1 MFKRYLILIWFL
13 FPVTMLQAQDRA
25 YVHDLV
31 KRLSSPGLH
40 GRGYVKSGDKKAA
53 RLLENEMQKA
63 GLTAFGNSYSQPYHF
78 PINTFPGTMEM
89 RVGKRK
95 LNPGYDFVL
104 SPSIGSIDETF
115 SLFWL
120 PDTVTTIAAAM
131 QFIDTTSV
139 GQFVVVAPSGFNQA
153 YREGIPGAKGVIQL
167 TKGNVWWHVSGARN
181 PNGRLALMVREDAL
195 PRDTRTFSLKVKA
208 EFVDKHE
215 TQNLAAYVRG
225 CVEPDTFVV
234 FVAHYDHL
242 GRMGSRTYFP
252 GANDNASGTATV
264 LDLGRFYAKNPSK
277 AYYSMAF
284 ILVSGEEAGL
294 MGSSYNADNP
304 LFPLEKIKFLINMDM
319 VGTGSEGLSVVNGK
333 QFPFQ
338 MALLDSLNQQKN
350 YFLDIRAGGESCNSD
365 HCPYYKKGVPSF
377 FIFTR
382 GSENREYHNVY
393 DTYNRLPFTSYEQ
406 LFGILT
412 DFTEALEPGHNH

>member
-1 MFKRYLILIWFL
+1 MFKKYLFFIGFL
-13 FPVTMLQAQDRA
+13 LTVVVLQAQDRA
-25 YVHDLV
+25 YVQDLV
-31 KRLSSPGLH
+31 KKLSSPDLH

-53 RLLENEMQKA
+53 RLLESEMRKA
-63 GLTAFGNSYSQPYHF
+63 GLIAFGNSYAQPYQF
-78 PINTFPGTMEM
+78 PINTFPGTIEM
-89 RVGKRK
+89 RIGKRK
-95 LNPGYDFVL
+95 LKPGYDFVV
-104 SPSIGSIDETF
+104 SPTTGSIDQTF
-115 SLFWL
+115 NLFWL
-120 PDTVTTIAAAM
+120 PDTVTTIASAM
-131 QFIDTTSV
+131 RFIDSTTV
-139 GQFVVVAPSGFNQA
+139 GQYVVVAPSGLSQA
-153 YREGIPGAKGVIQL
+153 YREGIPGSKGVIQL

-181 PNGRLALMVREDAL
+181 PNGRLSLMVKEDAL
-195 PRDTRTFSLKVKA
+195 PAETRSFSLKVKA
-208 EFVDKHE
+208 KFVENHE
-215 TQNLAAYVRG
+215 TQNLAAYVKG
-225 CVEPDTFVV
+225 SIEPDTFVV

-264 LDLGRFYAKNPSK
+264 LDLGRFYAQHPSK

-294 MGSSYNADNP
+294 MGSSFNADNP
-304 LFPLEKIKFLINMDM
+304 LFPLEKVKFLINMDM

-333 QFPFQ
+333 QFPLQ
-338 MALLDSLNQQKN
+338 MAMLDSLNQQKH
-350 YFLDIRAGGESCNSD
+350 YFQNIRAGGESCNSD

-393 DTYNRLPFTSYEQ
+393 DTYNRLPFTAYEQ

-412 DFTEALEPGHNH
+412 DFTEALEPDKNP